1 MSEESATDEIVVADR
16 DDFFAR
22 MIAPGAMFLVVLVIW
37 TVIRMIWKEVDDR
50 RTLVVIG
57 SLVSLMLFFIVPIV
71 MKVKTIHSVVKAVA
85 ALLLFVPYVFGC
97 YLVFYEGLWRLRLLE
112 SGFSFGLVFATIVYT
127 VGGFGVVKAT
137 YNISEFGRSIS
148 SGTVRVE

>member
-1 MSEESATDEIVVADR
+1 MTEESAKDEIVVADR

-37 TVIRMIWKEVDDR
+37 IVIRMIWKEVDDR
-50 RTLVVIG
+50 RTLLVIG
-57 SLVSLMLFFIVPIV
+57 SLVSLMLFIIVPFV
-71 MKVKTIHSVVKAVA
+71 MKAKTIHSVVKAVA
-85 ALLLFVPYVFGC
+85 ALLLFVPFVFGC

-127 VGGFGVVKAT
+127 VGGFAVVKAT

-148 SGTVRVE
+148 SGRVRFE

>member
-1 MSEESATDEIVVADR
+1 MTEERAKDEIVVADR

-37 TVIRMIWKEVDDR
+37 IVIRMIWKEVDDR
-50 RTLVVIG
+50 RTLLVIG
-57 SLVSLMLFFIVPIV
+57 SLVCLMLFVIVPFV
-71 MKVKTIHSVVKAVA
+71 MKAKTIHAVVKAVA
-85 ALLLFVPYVFGC
+85 ALLLFVPFVFGC

-127 VGGFGVVKAT
+127 VGGFAVVKAT

-148 SGTVRVE
+148 SGRVRFE